1 MKIRYALASA
11 ALISLM
17 PGVLRAQSA
26 TPKRSDSIIGV
37 DKVKH
42 FFIAGFVE
50 SMTFA
55 SLQAAGASRSP
66 ARSAAISAT
75 AIVSVAREI
84 HDRKTKGLF
93 SVRDLVWD
101 TIGATAGIL
110 LINKTQR

>member
-1 MKIRYALASA
+1 MKILYALAIA
-11 ALISLM
+11 ASIAVM
-17 PGVLRAQSA
+17 PGALAAQA
-26 TPKRSDSIIGV
+26 LPKPRDSIIGV

-55 SLQAAGASRSP
+55 GLQAAGANRSP
-66 ARSAAISAT
+66 ARTAAISAT
-75 AIVSVAREI
+75 AIVSIGREI

-93 SVRDLVWD
+93 SVRDLLWD

>member
-1 MKIRYALASA
+1 MRCRYALVVMAMVA
-11 ALISLM
+11 VM
-17 PGVLRAQSA
+17 PDALRAQSA
-26 TPKRSDSIIGV
+26 TPKPSDSIIGV

-55 SLQAAGASRSP
+55 SLQAAGANRLP
-66 ARSAAISAT
+66 ARTAAISAT

-93 SVRDLVWD
+93 SVRDLLWD
-101 TIGATAGIL
+101 SIGATAGIL